1 MSFKYAKKHN
11 TMGTSQMQT
20 AGVSDAQVT
29 ANAKPRKRL
38 PATPER
44 ESRLLGSL
52 YGQEDALQNNLNVL
66 KEMDA
71 GQRSIGVSLL
81 LGPTGV
87 GKTETAKKIAEVFFE
102 GRLVRYDMN
111 QYTSHT
117 RPHGFSALRRECRI

>member
-1 MSFKYAKKHN
+1 
-11 TMGTSQMQT
+11 MGTSQMQT

-111 QYTSHT
+111 QYTSQHEAS
-117 RPHGFSALRRECRI
+117 RLFGSPQGYVGSDQVAISSQI